1 MARKY
6 LAALGATWILA
17 VGSAAAQTLM
27 VSLSEPIELSVL
39 SYNTH
44 GLPAWIAFDDP
55 AARLLRIGHLANAYD
70 VALLQEDF
78 AHHEQLLEG
87 ATHPVVER
95 GNAARFSLQG
105 LLSPLCGDCGSGLT
119 ILKRFAPQYMVE
131 VHREAFE
138 RCSGWLFFTTGS
150 DCWATKGI
158 LSTRLRLANGT
169 EVDFYDVHLDAGQ
182 TPGDQRARAHQ
193 LERLRAR
200 IQQRTDRQA
209 LVVGGDFN
217 LRSDIPAD
225 TTLLSAFRDQLA
237 MEEIGIDVQ
246 PDGWTH
252 QVDYI
257 FFRSGEDTSLELVGS
272 GVASE
277 FVHEGRRL
285 SDHPAL
291 FARFR
296 VRPRHLEAPSEP
308 PVPVLAPLAVMGG
321 DDALAEHVAAGPE
334 EASAAGA
341 PAETGL

>member
-105 LLSPLCGDCGSGLT
+105 LLSLLCGDCGSGLT
-119 ILKRFAPQYMVE
+119 ILKRFAPQYMVD

-150 DCWATKGI
+150 DCWATKAI
-158 LSTRLRLANGT
+158 ISIKQNRFAHYIFNVTRRIQF
-169 EVDFYDVHLDAGQ
+169 DHLDHNRH
-182 TPGDQRARAHQ
+182 PR
-193 LERLRAR
+193 
-200 IQQRTDRQA
+200 
-209 LVVGGDFN
+209 FN
-217 LRSDIPAD
+217 H
-225 TTLLSAFRDQLA
+225 LL
-237 MEEIGIDVQ
+237 
-246 PDGWTH
+246 
-252 QVDYI
+252 I
-257 FFRSGEDTSLELVGS
+257 FFFFFSNSARNSRMDVG
-272 GVASE
+272 
-277 FVHEGRRL
+277 L
-285 SDHPAL
+285 KL
-291 FARFR
+291 
-296 VRPRHLEAPSEP
+296 
-308 PVPVLAPLAVMGG
+308 
-321 DDALAEHVAAGPE
+321 
-334 EASAAGA
+334 
-341 PAETGL
+341 